1 MFRKVYGHGM
11 TSVLSTDFDFTDPD
25 LNMERVP
32 HDEFATL
39 RRSQPIFWV
48 EQAPEARAGMSDAS
62 GSGYWAVTKHADI
75 LTVSKNSQIFSSREN
90 GVIIRLPETATRES
104 VEQTQVVIINQD
116 APEHTQLR
124 SIISRGFT
132 PRAIGVLEEAL
143 EERARRIVREAVAAG
158 SGNFVDQVASQ
169 FPLEVIGDMLGIPV
183 EDRQKIF
190 DWTNQMTGAEDA
202 DLAREDNDPNA
213 AALEVLMYSMGLAAD
228 RRENPRDDIVTK
240 LVNAD
245 VDGRGLTDDEFGFFV
260 IALAVAGNET
270 TRNATTH
277 GMNAFFDHPDQWE
290 LWVKERPS
298 TMVDEVIRWATPVTS
313 FQRTALEDIEL
324 GGVQIKAG
332 QRVGLFYAS
341 ANHDEDV
348 FEDPQTFNILRDP
361 NPHLAFGGHGAHY
374 CIGANLARTEI
385 RMIFDALADYAPGI
399 TRTGD
404 ASRLRSGWL
413 NGIKELPVKYG

>member
-1 MFRKVYGHGM
+1 M
-11 TSVLSTDFDFTDPD
+11 VLSMTATVPPDFDFTDPD
-25 LNMERVP
+25 LNLERIP
-32 HDEFATL
+32 HEEFAEL
-39 RRSQPIFWV
+39 RKAEPIRWV
-48 EQAPEARAGMSDAS
+48 EQPANARAGMSEES
-62 GSGYWAVTKHADI
+62 GSGYWAVTRHADV
-75 LTVSKNSQIFSSREN
+75 LAVSKNSKVFSSHVN
-90 GVIIRLPETATRES
+90 GVIIRNPETASIET
-104 VEQTQVVIINQD
+104 VEMSKVVIINQD

-132 PRAIGVLEEAL
+132 PRAIGAL
-143 EERARRIVREAVAAG
+143 EEGLEEVARRIVADAVATG
-158 SGNFVDQVASQ
+158 SGNFVDQIASQ
-169 FPLEVIGDMLGIPV
+169 FPLEVIGDMLGIPA

-190 DWTNQMTGAEDA
+190 DWTNQMTGAEDE
-202 DLAREDNDPNA
+202 DLAREDNDPA
-213 AALEVLMYSMGLAAD
+213 AAAAEVLMYSMVLAAD

-245 VDGRGLTDDEFGFFV
+245 LDGRGLTDDEFGFFV

-277 GMNAFFDHPDQWE
+277 GMKAFLENPEQWD
-290 LWVKERPS
+290 LWVKERPA

-313 FQRTALEDIEL
+313 FQRTALEDVEL

-341 ANHDEDV
+341 ANHDQEV
-348 FEDPQTFNILRDP
+348 FTDPGTFDITREH

-385 RMIFDALADYAPGI
+385 KMIFDALADMAPNI
-399 TRTGD
+399 KATGD
-404 ASRLRSGWL
+404 VKRLRSGWL
-413 NGIKELPVKYG
+413 NGIKVLPVSYA

>member
-1 MFRKVYGHGM
+1 M
-11 TSVLSTDFDFTDPD
+11 TSVLPAGFDLTDPD
-25 LNMERVP
+25 LNLAGVP
-32 HDEFATL
+32 HEEFAAL
-39 RRSQPIFWV
+39 RRTAPVFWV

-62 GSGYWAVTKHADI
+62 GNGYWAVTKHADVGA
-75 LTVSKNSQIFSSREN
+75 VSKNTAVFSSREN
-90 GVIIRLPETATRES
+90 GVIIRLPDTATRES

-116 APEHTQLR
+116 APDHTQLR

-169 FPLEVIGDMLGIPV
+169 FPLEVIGDMLGIPA
-183 EDRQKIF
+183 EDRQRIF
-190 DWTNQMTGAEDA
+190 DWTNQMTGAEDP

-228 RRENPRDDIVTK
+228 RRANPRDDIVTK

-277 GMNAFFDHPDQWE
+277 GMNAFFDNPDQWE
-290 LWVKERPS
+290 LWVKERPF

-348 FEDPQTFNILRDP
+348 FTDAHIFNILRDP

-385 RMIFDALADYAPGI
+385 RMIFDALADYAPNI
-399 TRTGD
+399 SRTD
-404 ASRLRSGWL
+404 EPSRLRSSWL
-413 NGIKELPVKYG
+413 NGIKVLPVSYA

>member
-1 MFRKVYGHGM
+1 M
-11 TSVLSTDFDFTDPD
+11 TSVLPAGFDLTDPD
-25 LNMERVP
+25 LNLAGVP
-32 HDEFATL
+32 HQEFAAL
-39 RRSQPIFWV
+39 RRTAPIFWV

-62 GSGYWAVTKHADI
+62 GNGYWAVTKHADVGA
-75 LTVSKNSQIFSSREN
+75 VSKNTAVFSSREN

-116 APEHTQLR
+116 APDHTQLR

-169 FPLEVIGDMLGIPV
+169 FPLEVIGDMLGIPA

-277 GMNAFFDHPDQWE
+277 GMNAFFDNPDQWE
-290 LWVKERPS
+290 LWVKERPF

-313 FQRTALEDIEL
+313 FQRTALEDTEL
-324 GGVQIKAG
+324 GGVEIKAG

-348 FEDPQTFNILRDP
+348 FTDAHTFNILRDP

-385 RMIFDALADYAPGI
+385 RMIFDALADYAPNI
-399 TRTGD
+399 SRTGEP
-404 ASRLRSGWL
+404 SRLRSSWL
-413 NGIKELPVKYG
+413 NGIKNLPVSYA

>member
-1 MFRKVYGHGM
+1 M
-11 TSVLSTDFDFTDPD
+11 TALLPAGFDFTDPD
-25 LNMERVP
+25 TNLAGVP
-32 HDEFATL
+32 HDEFAAL
-39 RRSQPIFWV
+39 RRSAPIFWV
-48 EQAPEARAGMSDAS
+48 EQPDHARAGMSQES
-62 GSGYWAVTKHADI
+62 GSGYWAVTKHADV
-75 LTVSKNSQIFSSREN
+75 LAVSKNSKVFSSREN
-90 GVIIRLPETATRES
+90 GVIIRNPETASRES
-104 VEQTQVVIINQD
+104 IEMTQVVIINQD
-116 APEHTQLR
+116 APDHTQLR

-132 PRAIGVLEEAL
+132 PRAIGAL
-143 EERARRIVREAVAAG
+143 EEGLEMVARRIVADAVAAG
-158 SGNFVDQVASQ
+158 SGNFVDQIASQ
-169 FPLEVIGDMLGIPV
+169 FPLEVIGDMLGIPA
-183 EDRQKIF
+183 EDRKKIF

-202 DLAREDNDPNA
+202 DLAREDNDPEA
-213 AALEVLMYSMGLAAD
+213 AAAEVLMYSMGLSAD
-228 RRENPRDDIVTK
+228 RKANPRDDIVTK

-277 GMNAFFDHPDQWE
+277 GMKAFFDNPDQWE
-290 LWVKERPS
+290 LWVKERPA

-348 FEDPQTFNILRDP
+348 FTNADAFDITRDP

-385 RMIFDALADYAPGI
+385 RMIFEALADLAPNI
-399 TRTGD
+399 ASTGGEK
-404 ASRLRSGWL
+404 RLRSGWL
-413 NGIKELPVKYG
+413 NGIKELPVRYA

>member
-1 MFRKVYGHGM
+1 M
-11 TSVLSTDFDFTDPD
+11 TSTLSTGFDFTDPD
-25 LNMERVP
+25 LNMARVP
-32 HDEFATL
+32 HDEFAAL
-39 RRSQPIFWV
+39 RSSQPIFWV

-169 FPLEVIGDMLGIPV
+169 FPLEVIGDMLGVPA

-290 LWVKERPS
+290 LWVKERPT

-313 FQRTALEDIEL
+313 FQRTALEDTEL

-348 FEDPQTFNILRDP
+348 FVDPHEFNILRDP

-385 RMIFDALADYAPGI
+385 RMIFDALADYAPNI
-399 TRTGD
+399 SRTGNP
-404 ASRLRSGWL
+404 SRLRSGWL
-413 NGIKELPVKYG
+413 NGIKELPVSYA

>member
-1 MFRKVYGHGM
+1 M
-11 TSVLSTDFDFTDPD
+11 TSVLPAGFDLTDPD
-25 LNMERVP
+25 LNLARVP
-32 HDEFATL
+32 HDEFALL
-39 RRSQPIFWV
+39 RSTAPVFWV
-48 EQAPEARAGMSDAS
+48 EQTPEARAGMSDAS
-62 GSGYWAVTKHADI
+62 GTGYWAVTKHADVGA
-75 LTVSKNSQIFSSREN
+75 VSKNTAVFSSREN

-132 PRAIGVLEEAL
+132 PRAIGLLEEAL

-169 FPLEVIGDMLGIPV
+169 FPLEVIGDMLGVPAD
-183 EDRQKIF
+183 DRQKIF

-202 DLAREDNDPNA
+202 ELARADNDPQA

-228 RRENPRDDIVTK
+228 RRQTARDDIVTK

-277 GMNAFFDHPDQWE
+277 GMNAFFDNPDQWD
-290 LWVKERPS
+290 LWVRERPP

-313 FQRTALEDIEL
+313 FQRTALEDVEL

-348 FEDPQTFNILRDP
+348 FTDPHTFNILRDP

-374 CIGANLARTEI
+374 CIGANLARSEI
-385 RMIFDALADYAPGI
+385 RMIFDALAEYAPNI
-399 TRTGD
+399 RRTGEP
-404 ASRLRSGWL
+404 SRLRSGWL
-413 NGIKELPVKYG
+413 NGIKNLPVSYA

>member
-1 MFRKVYGHGM
+1 M
-11 TSVLSTDFDFTDPD
+11 TAVLPAGFDFTDPD
-25 LNMERVP
+25 TNMAGIP
-32 HDEFATL
+32 YDEFATL
-39 RRSQPIFWV
+39 RTSQPVFWV
-48 EQAPEARAGMSDAS
+48 EQPDNARAGMLPES
-62 GSGYWAVTKHADI
+62 GTGYWAVTKHEDVLA
-75 LTVSKNSQIFSSREN
+75 VSKNSKVFSSHVN
-90 GVIIRLPETATRES
+90 GVIIRNPETSDVES
-104 VEQTQVVIINQD
+104 VEMSKVVIINQD
-116 APEHTQLR
+116 APQHTQLR

-132 PRAIGVLEEAL
+132 PRAIGAL
-143 EERARRIVREAVAAG
+143 EEGLAEVARRIVADAVATG
-158 SGNFVDQVASQ
+158 SGNFVDQIASQ
-169 FPLEVIGDMLGIPV
+169 YPLEVIGDMLGIPA

-190 DWTNQMTGAEDA
+190 DWTNQMTGAEDE
-202 DLAREDNDPNA
+202 DLAREDNDPA
-213 AALEVLMYSMGLAAD
+213 AAAAEVLMYSMGLSAD

-277 GMNAFFDHPDQWE
+277 GMKAFFDHPDQWD
-290 LWVKERPS
+290 LWVRDRPD

-313 FQRTALEDIEL
+313 FQRTALEDAEI

-341 ANHDEDV
+341 ANYDEDV
-348 FEDPQTFNILRDP
+348 FTDPNTFDITREN

-385 RMIFDALADYAPGI
+385 RFIFDAIADLAPGI
-399 TRTGD
+399 TRTGPEK
-404 ASRLRSGWL
+404 RLRSGWL
-413 NGIKELPVKYG
+413 NGIKELPVSYD

>member
-1 MFRKVYGHGM
+1 MVGSM
-11 TSVLSTDFDFTDPD
+11 TATLPQDFDFTDPD
-25 LNMERVP
+25 LNLDRIP
-32 HDEFATL
+32 HEEFAEL
-39 RRSQPIFWV
+39 RSAEPIRWV
-48 EQAPEARAGMSDAS
+48 EQPASARAGMLESS
-62 GSGYWAVTKHADI
+62 GTGYWAITKHADV
-75 LTVSKNSQIFSSREN
+75 LAVSKNSKVFSSHVN
-90 GVIIRLPETATRES
+90 GVIIRNPETSTVDS
-104 VEQTQVVIINQD
+104 VEMSKVVIINQD
-116 APEHTQLR
+116 APDHTQLR

-132 PRAIGVLEEAL
+132 PRAIGAL
-143 EERARRIVREAVAAG
+143 EEGLEEVARRIVSDAVAAG

-169 FPLEVIGDMLGIPV
+169 FPLEVIGDMLGIPA

-190 DWTNQMTGAEDA
+190 DWTNQMTGAEDE
-202 DLAREDNDPNA
+202 DLAREDNDPA
-213 AALEVLMYSMGLAAD
+213 AAAAEVLMYSMVLAAD

-245 VDGRGLTDDEFGFFV
+245 LDGRGLTDDEFGFFV

-277 GMNAFFDHPDQWE
+277 GMKAFLENPDQWE
-290 LWVKERPS
+290 LWVKERPA

-341 ANHDEDV
+341 ANHDTEV
-348 FEDPQTFNILRDP
+348 FTDPGTFDITREN

-385 RMIFDALADYAPGI
+385 RMIFDALADMAPDI
-399 TRTGD
+399 KATGD
-404 ASRLRSGWL
+404 VKRLRSGWL
-413 NGIKELPVKYG
+413 NGIKVLPVSYT

>member
-1 MFRKVYGHGM
+1 M
-11 TSVLSTDFDFTDPD
+11 TSTLSTGFDFTDPD
-25 LNMERVP
+25 LNMARIP
-32 HDEFATL
+32 HDEFAAL

-90 GVIIRLPETATRES
+90 GVIIRLPATATRES
-104 VEQTQVVIINQD
+104 LEMTKVVIINQD
-116 APEHTQLR
+116 APDHTQLR

-169 FPLEVIGDMLGIPV
+169 FPLEVIGDMLGVPA

-277 GMNAFFDHPDQWE
+277 GMNAFFDNPDQWE
-290 LWVKERPS
+290 LWVKERPG
-298 TMVDEVIRWATPVTS
+298 TMADEVIRWATPVTS
-313 FQRTALEDIEL
+313 FQRTALEDTEL

-348 FEDPQTFNILRDP
+348 FEDPHTFDILRDP

-385 RMIFDALADYAPGI
+385 RMIFDALADYAPNI
-399 TRTGD
+399 ARTGD
-404 ASRLRSGWL
+404 ASRLRSPWL
-413 NGIKELPVKYG
+413 NGIKELPVSYA

>member
-1 MFRKVYGHGM
+1 V
-11 TSVLSTDFDFTDPD
+11 
-25 LNMERVP
+25 
-32 HDEFATL
+32 
-39 RRSQPIFWV
+39 FWV
-48 EQAPEARAGMSDAS
+48 QQAPEARAGMSEAS
-62 GSGYWAVTKHADI
+62 GDGYWAVTKHADI
-75 LTVSKNSQIFSSREN
+75 LAVSKNSKVFSSREN

-104 VEQTQVVIINQD
+104 LEMTQVVIINQD

-132 PRAIGVLEEAL
+132 PRAIGAL
-143 EERARRIVREAVAAG
+143 HDALQERARRIVRDAVATG
-158 SGNFVDQVASQ
+158 GGNFVEQVASQ
-169 FPLEVIGDMLGIPV
+169 FPLEVIGDMLGVPA

-190 DWTNQMTGAEDA
+190 DWTNQMTGAEDE

-213 AALEVLMYSMGLAAD
+213 AAMEVLVYSMGLAAD

-277 GMNAFFDHPDQWE
+277 GMNAFFDNPDQWD
-290 LWVKERPS
+290 LWVKERPA
-298 TMVDEVIRWATPVTS
+298 TMADEVIRWATPVTS
-313 FQRTALEDIEL
+313 FQRTALEDVEI
-324 GGVQIKAG
+324 GGVPIKAG

-348 FEDPQTFNILRDP
+348 FTDSHLFDIRRDP

-385 RMIFDALADYAPGI
+385 TMIFDALADYAPNI
-399 TRTGD
+399 KRAGD
-404 ASRLRSGWL
+404 ASRLRSPWL
-413 NGIKELPVKYG
+413 NGLKELPVTYA

>member
-1 MFRKVYGHGM
+1 
-11 TSVLSTDFDFTDPD
+11 
-25 LNMERVP
+25 
-32 HDEFATL
+32 
-39 RRSQPIFWV
+39 
-48 EQAPEARAGMSDAS
+48 
-62 GSGYWAVTKHADI
+62 
-75 LTVSKNSQIFSSREN
+75 
-90 GVIIRLPETATRES
+90 
-104 VEQTQVVIINQD
+104 
-116 APEHTQLR
+116 
-124 SIISRGFT
+124 
-132 PRAIGVLEEAL
+132 
-143 EERARRIVREAVAAG
+143 VREAVAAG
-158 SGNFVDQVASQ
+158 SGNFVDQVASE
-169 FPLEVIGDMLGIPV
+169 FPLEVIGDMLGIPA

-202 DLAREDNDPNA
+202 DLARDDNDPNA

-277 GMNAFFDHPDQWE
+277 GMNAFFDNPDQWE
-290 LWVKERPS
+290 LWVKERPF

-313 FQRTALEDIEL
+313 FQRTALEDVEL
-324 GGVQIKAG
+324 GGVTIKAG

-348 FEDPQTFNILRDP
+348 FTDAHKFDILRDP

-385 RMIFDALADYAPGI
+385 RMIFDALADYAPNI
-399 TRTGD
+399 HRTGEP
-404 ASRLRSGWL
+404 SRLRSGWL
-413 NGIKELPVKYG
+413 NGIKELPVSYA

>member
-1 MFRKVYGHGM
+1 MVIVM
-11 TSVLSTDFDFTDPD
+11 TSVLPQDFDFTDPD
-25 LNMERVP
+25 LNLAGVP
-32 HDEFATL
+32 HQEFAAL
-39 RRSQPIFWV
+39 RQAEPIRWV
-48 EQAPEARAGMSDAS
+48 EQPGHARAGMSDAS
-62 GSGYWAVTKHADI
+62 GSGYWAVTKHADV
-75 LTVSKNSQIFSSREN
+75 LAVSKNSKVFSSREN

-104 VEQTQVVIINQD
+104 VEMTQVVIINQD

-124 SIISRGFT
+124 QIISRGFT
-132 PRAIGVLEEAL
+132 PRAIGALEDAL
-143 EERARRIVREAVAAG
+143 EERARRIVKNAVDAG

-169 FPLEVIGDMLGIPV
+169 FPLEVIGDMLGVPA

-202 DLAREDNDPNA
+202 DLARADNNPEA
-213 AALEVLMYSMGLAAD
+213 AAAEVLMYSMVLAAD

-277 GMNAFFDHPDQWE
+277 GMNAFFDHPDQWKK
-290 LWVKERPS
+290 WVEERPE

-348 FEDPQTFNILRDP
+348 FTDPYAFDITREH

-374 CIGANLARTEI
+374 CIGANLARMEI
-385 RMIFDALADYAPGI
+385 KMIFEAVADLAPGI
-399 TRTGD
+399 RRTGEVQ
-404 ASRLRSGWL
+404 RLRSGWL
-413 NGIKELPVKYG
+413 NGIKELPVSYAD